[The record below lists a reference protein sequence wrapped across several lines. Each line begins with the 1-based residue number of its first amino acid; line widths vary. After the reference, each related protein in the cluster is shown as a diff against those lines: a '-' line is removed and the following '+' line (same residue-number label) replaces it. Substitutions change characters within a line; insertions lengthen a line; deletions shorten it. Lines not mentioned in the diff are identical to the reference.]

1 MATFNPYKEAAGD
14 AAMQRNATKRWWK
27 GWCRKCNTE
36 TPMKGG
42 KTQDKVKGSAFGG
55 RSGGV
60 VQRFVCADC
69 LAKMGE
75 TPNYELTGAA

>member
-14 AAMQRNATKRWWK
+14 AAMQRNATKSWWR

-36 TPMKGG
+36 KPM
-42 KTQDKVKGSAFGG
+42 AGG
-55 RSGGV
+55 RTSGIKSTGHCGIQRSSGV

-69 LAKMGE
+69 LAKMNE
-75 TPNYELTGAA
+75 TPNVY